1 MKLRTFDN
9 LVRTHGLMTS
19 GSSDRGCP
27 ARMGTL
33 SDDGKA
39 SIRCAS
45 KGLRV
50 ASEFGARLQGYL
62 QNLLHQKIHTRL
74 RSCGILGLEAEKK
87 ISNLYIGVVSME
99 LQ

>member
-27 ARMGTL
+27 ATMGTL

-45 KGLRV
+45 RV
-50 ASEFGARLQGYL
+50 SASPQNLGTRLQGIS
-62 QNLLHQKIHTRL
+62 KI
-74 RSCGILGLEAEKK
+74 SCIKRFILGILGLEAEKK

>member
-27 ARMGTL
+27 ATMGTL

-45 KGLRV
+45 RV
-50 ASEFGARLQGYL
+50 SASPQNLGTRLQGYL
-62 QNLLHQKIHTRL
+62 QNLLYQNIHTRT
-74 RSCGILGLEAEKK
+74 RCCGILGLEAEKK